1 MGGLE
6 VASSGAF
13 GSGGPGDDPN
23 KNLPGIPE
31 DTSSRNESFLEWL
44 NRVLNQNRM
53 AVVHVVGDN
62 GGLVIFGVGGMT
74 FLVVTGV
81 AICTGS
87 FFPLNSVYQGQFNRS
102 LFDFVSETA
111 GYIRQV
117 SESAARAAANSDT
130 VAANSGVVA
139 EAIQSGS
146 STLQSSGSALTGF
159 VSTLNDL
166 LAQLTNGSSQNG
178 FILGV
183 AVGGAM
189 VVFVFRS
196 AHVLRQM
203 R

>member
-1 MGGLE
+1 
-6 VASSGAF
+6 
-13 GSGGPGDDPN
+13 
-23 KNLPGIPE
+23 
-31 DTSSRNESFLEWL
+31 
-44 NRVLNQNRM
+44 
-53 AVVHVVGDN
+53 
-62 GGLVIFGVGGMT
+62 MT

-87 FFPLNSVYQGQFNRS
+87 FFTLNSVYQGQFNRS

-117 SESAARAAANSDT
+117 SESTARAAANSDT

-183 AVGGAM
+183 AV
-189 VVFVFRS
+189 VVHGSFCVQICTRTTPNAISPLCEACHFERTQPS
-196 AHVLRQM
+196 E
-203 R
+203 